1 MKTTGS
7 RNVIVFEAPREL
19 SDKAKEIAEE
29 SMVSTSAIYRAA
41 IKAYCRN
48 YIAEETADRYM
59 QF

>member
-29 SMVSTSAIYRAA
+29 TMVSTSAIYRMA
-41 IKAYCRN
+41 IKSYCRN
-48 YIAEETADRYM
+48 YIAEETADRYI

>member
-1 MKTTGS
+1 MKINVK

-19 SDKAKEIAEE
+19 SERAKEIAEE
-29 SMVSTSAIYRAA
+29 TMVSTSAIYRAA

-48 YIAEETADRYM
+48 YIAEDTADRYM